1 MQPIDFLKLAIEESR
16 FSVLSG
22 SSPFGAIIVKNGV
35 IIAKAHNQV
44 IAQNDPTAHAE
55 ILCIRNACQKLGSYD
70 LTGCI
75 LYSSCEPC
83 PMCLNAAKW
92 ANIKTIYYAATRR
105 DADVIGFRDKVF
117 YENTLIQL
125 NHIEL
130 DSARTIMDE
139 WAKMNSKKPY

>member
-1 MQPIDFLKLAIEESR
+1 MHPIDFLKLAIEESH
-16 FSVLSG
+16 FSVMSG
-22 SSPFGAIIVKNGV
+22 SSPFGAIIVKNGE

-44 IAQNDPTAHAE
+44 ITQKDPTAHAE
-55 ILCIRNACQKLGSYD
+55 ILCIRNACQKIGSHD
-70 LTGCI
+70 LIGCV

-105 DADVIGFRDKVF
+105 DADAIGFRDNIF

-139 WAKMNSKKPY
+139 WAQMNSKKPY

>member
-1 MQPIDFLKLAIEESR
+1 MHPIDFLKLAIEESHL
-16 FSVLSG
+16 SVMSG
-22 SSPFGAIIVKNGV
+22 SSPFGAIIVKNGE

-44 IAQNDPTAHAE
+44 IARKDPTAHAE
-55 ILCIRNACQKLGSYD
+55 ILCIRNTCQKIGSYD
-70 LTGCI
+70 LTGCV

-105 DADVIGFRDKVF
+105 DADAIGFRDNIF
-117 YENTLIQL
+117 YENTFIEL

-130 DSARTIMDE
+130 DSARTIMDK
-139 WAKMNSKKPY
+139 WAQMNSKKPY